1 MGLTSRRFAVQQAP
15 EQWRSQPRRCQPQQS
30 HPQWLDAEPIAG
42 DGPRGEGHEAGQ
54 GLNAT
59 TSGGWDQAERC
70 HWPRLGGASTGGGLA
85 LLLML
90 LGLGCTPAAT
100 LQGASA
106 GSEPAQAG
114 AEAAGGDG
122 HSTARPGSSGP
133 STAVLPAA
141 GSVVLPFDPS
151 QPASADGRRYP
162 QVPSDPAQLAQL
174 LASVE
179 TALRSP
185 DTPAS
190 ELPALGHQQ
199 QVIYRVLGHRKELAA
214 QVRAELP
221 QRWQSVFDRHLAAR
235 RAFISMHAPSRRPLK
250 VPAWRII
257 EPEPTENLLRYYRE
271 AAAATGIDWQVLA
284 AVNLVESGMGRIDGV
299 SVADAR
305 GPMQF
310 LPTTWAEPGIGNG
323 GDITDPRT
331 AIHAAARYLVR
342 RGGLRDIRKG
352 LWGYNNS
359 DAYGEGVLQYA
370 ALLRED
376 PDAYRGLYHWQIH
389 YAAAGGDLWLAP
401 GYNQTRP
408 LAVAEFIRQSPHSV
422 PPQGSSGY

>member
-1 MGLTSRRFAVQQAP
+1 MGLFVRRIGNLA
-15 EQWRSQPRRCQPQQS
+15 
-30 HPQWLDAEPIAG
+30 
-42 DGPRGEGHEAGQ
+42 
-54 GLNAT
+54 
-59 TSGGWDQAERC
+59 
-70 HWPRLGGASTGGGLA
+70 GGLA
-85 LLLML
+85 VLLPL

-106 GSEPAQAG
+106 ESQPAPVAVGGSA
-114 AEAAGGDG
+114 AAG
-122 HSTARPGSSGP
+122 SGP
-133 STAVLPAA
+133 TDSAANGPDADGTALLPAA
-141 GSVVLPFDPS
+141 SRVALPLDPS
-151 QPASADGRRYP
+151 QPASPEGRRYP
-162 QVPSDPAQLAQL
+162 LVPADPAQLATL

-179 TALRSP
+179 EALRAS
-185 DTPAS
+185 DTPAA

-199 QVIYRVLGHRKELAA
+199 QVIYRVLGHRRELAA
-214 QVRAELP
+214 RVRAELP
-221 QRWQSVFDRHLAAR
+221 PRWQRVFDRHVAAR
-235 RAFISMHAPSRRPLK
+235 RAFISMHSPSRRPLK

-257 EPEPTENLLRYYRE
+257 EPEPPENLLRYYRE
-271 AAAATGIDWQVLA
+271 AADATGIDWQVLA

-310 LPTTWAEPGIGNG
+310 LPTTWAEPGIGKG

-370 ALLRED
+370 ALLKED
-376 PDAYRGLYHWQIH
+376 PDAYTGLYHWQIH

-401 GYNQTRP
+401 GYNQRQP
-408 LAVAEFIRQSPHSV
+408 LAVAAFIQRSPHSV